1 MILQDH
7 ISPTFKFQKPAHQC
21 PFILQKPS
29 CLYKGSLAIT
39 RIENIED
46 IHITQNI
53 TKCTQEAGKIYMGK
67 LTNLADTR
75 MPSLHQCIMQS
86 PFIHNVI
93 FSDFCYVIHINL
105 ITPSHKH
112 IFLVSLSNIVFDD
125 Y

>member
-75 MPSLHQCIMQS
+75 MPSLHNAVPLYSQC
-86 PFIHNVI
+86 
-93 FSDFCYVIHINL
+93 
-105 ITPSHKH
+105 H
-112 IFLVSLSNIVFDD
+112 IFRFLLCYSHQLNHPVAQAYFFGESE
-125 Y
+125 

>member
-1 MILQDH
+1 M
-7 ISPTFKFQKPAHQC
+7 
-21 PFILQKPS
+21 
-29 CLYKGSLAIT
+29 
-39 RIENIED
+39 E
-46 IHITQNI
+46 
-53 TKCTQEAGKIYMGK
+53 EAGKIYIGK
-67 LTNLADTR
+67 FTKLADTTS
-75 MPSLHQCIMQS
+75 MPSLQQRIMQS